1 LKKLGRSMKSVER
14 PCLFLSTGVGMRREK
29 RLESMLEV
37 LDILKKKYPE
47 ARCAL
52 DFRNPWQLLVATI
65 LSAQCTDRQVNIV
78 TADLFDRFPHPRCLA
93 SAGLDEIEDRI
104 RSTGF
109 FRNKAKN
116 LIGCATA
123 LLERH
128 GGEVPQTM
136 EELVALPG
144 VGRKTANVV
153 LGNAFGIPGLAVD
166 THVKRLVR
174 RLGWSRRQDPEGI
187 EKDLCSILPPP
198 LWTQTSHLLIHHG
211 RALCKARGPL
221 CSRCPVQPLCPRT
234 GVKSGL

>member
-1 LKKLGRSMKSVER
+1 MARKNQ
-14 PCLFLSTGVGMRREK
+14 PADI
-29 RLESMLEV
+29 LEV
-37 LDILKKKYPE
+37 LNILAELYPD

-52 DFRNPWQLLVATI
+52 EYETPWQLLVATI

-78 TADLFDRFPHPRCLA
+78 TRGLFESFPDPHSLA
-93 SAGLDEIEDRI
+93 GARLEEVENLI

-123 LLERH
+123 VDVLHH
-128 GGEVPQTM
+128 GKVPQTM
-136 EELVALPG
+136 EELVVLPG

-174 RLGWSRRQDPEGI
+174 RLGWSQQQDPERI
-187 EKDLCSILPPP
+187 EQEMCRILPPSH
-198 LWTQTSHLLIHHG
+198 WTQTSHLLIHHG
-211 RALCKARGPL
+211 RNLCKAQRPE
-221 CSRCPVQPLCPRT
+221 CTRCPVLPICPRI
-234 GVKSGL
+234 GLTDRL